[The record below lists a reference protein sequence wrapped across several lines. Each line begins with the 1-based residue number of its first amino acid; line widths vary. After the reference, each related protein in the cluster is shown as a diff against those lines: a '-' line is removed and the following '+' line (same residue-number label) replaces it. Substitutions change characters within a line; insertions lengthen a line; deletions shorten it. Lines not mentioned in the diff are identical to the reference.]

1 MKKRILMVDD
11 DHRLLDAMARQ
22 FRAQRE
28 RWDFITAADGVEAL
42 KLAEENPFDLIITDL
57 MMPVTDGIEVIM
69 GVRRDHPSSKIVAM
83 SGGGQKLGKE
93 PLEWARLLGAH
104 ACLEK
109 PFSFE
114 ELEKTVE
121 SLLD

>member
-1 MKKRILMVDD
+1 MIRILMVDD

-22 FRAQRE
+22 FRAHRD
-28 RWDFITAADGVEAL
+28 RWEFVTAQEGSEAL
-42 KLAEENPFDLIITDL
+42 RLAGEQHFDLIITDL
-57 MMPVTDGIEVIM
+57 MMPITDGIEVI
-69 GVRRDHPSSKIVAM
+69 VALRRDHPTSKILAM

-93 PLEWARLLGAH
+93 PLEWAKLLGAH

-109 PFSFE
+109 PFGFDD
-114 ELEKTVE
+114 LKQTVE

>member
-1 MKKRILMVDD
+1 
-11 DHRLLDAMARQ
+11 MASEQ
-22 FRAQRE
+22 H
-28 RWDFITAADGVEAL
+28 V
-42 KLAEENPFDLIITDL
+42 DLIVTDI

-69 GVRRDHPSSKIVAM
+69 AMRKNHPESKILAM

-109 PFSFE
+109 PFGFE
-114 ELEKTVE
+114 DLRRTIE

>member
-1 MKKRILMVDD
+1 MKRILMVDD
-11 DHRLLDAMARQ
+11 DHRLLNAMARQ
-22 FRAQRE
+22 FRAHRE
-28 RWDFITAADGVEAL
+28 RWEFTTADDGADAL
-42 KLAEENPFDLIITDL
+42 KLAEKEAFDLIITDI
-57 MMPVTDGIEVIM
+57 MMPVTDGIEIIM
-69 GVRRDHPSSKIVAM
+69 GIRRDHPSSKIVAM

-114 ELEKTVE
+114 ELEKTLE